1 MSLVEKIG
9 WKKLL
14 LTILFAIV
22 LLASVYFA
30 YKHNKVGT
38 ILSAAGSIASL
49 YAIIISLFEVKS
61 IQEETENIKKA
72 VENKTTLINKQETCE
87 QINKH
92 IETINMIVRFVS
104 NYNADAALIKIES
117 LQVFYHS
124 LLNNPTTSDDV
135 KKMITK
141 HQRALKMDIDVL
153 RELQQGSNAEKLDT
167 KILTHHL
174 DEAKDTLMMISQQI
188 HFDR

>member
-14 LTILFAIV
+14 LSILFAIV
-22 LLASVYFA
+22 LSASVYFA
-30 YKHNKVGT
+30 YKHDKVGV

-72 VENKTTLINKQETCE
+72 VEDKTTLVNKQETCE

-92 IETINMIVRFVS
+92 IETINIIARFVG
-104 NYNADAALIKIES
+104 NFNADAALIKIES
-117 LQVFYHS
+117 LQVFYHG
-124 LLNNPTTSDDV
+124 LQNNPTTPEDV
-135 KKMITK
+135 KKMIAK

-167 KILTHHL
+167 KILTRHL